1 MTEPNKPRRGGIS
14 LGRIASVPIVLAY
27 SWFLIAAYV
36 VVVFGPRV
44 STQFPAIGVTAYLVA
59 FAYAILLMLSV
70 LVHEL
75 AHALSARAFGWPT
88 DKIVLTLWGGHT
100 QFSGFVATPGR
111 SVIMAMAGPAA
122 NAVIA
127 FVGWLILPLFDPGSV
142 GSLLVNIL
150 VWANILIAAFN
161 VLPGLPLDGGRMV
174 ESLVWKATGSQHKGT
189 IAAGWAGRVIVV
201 VMVLGLLVVPL
212 LRGGAPDLTVLIIT
226 LLVGG
231 FMWMGA
237 SSAIYAAHIYLRV
250 DSTSVRAL
258 MQAAVGV
265 PMGASVLQAEAA
277 GSGVPA
283 VVLLDDEGRPTAILD
298 NVAAQNVPV
307 HLRATTPSSAAAR
320 TLADDAVLM
329 DWQEGPGLVAVMTK
343 LDRSEYAIVGDQ
355 RQVVGVLYQA
365 AVVAAVKGQRNPVH
379 GQR

>member
-1 MTEPNKPRRGGIS
+1 MREPNKQRRGGIS

-44 STQFPAIGVTAYLVA
+44 ATQFPAIGLAAYLVA
-59 FAYAILLMLSV
+59 FAYAVLLMLSV

-75 AHALSARAFGWPT
+75 AHALSARVFGWPT

-100 QFSGFVATPGR
+100 QFSGFLATPGR
-111 SVIMAMAGPAA
+111 SAVMAMAGPAA
-122 NAVIA
+122 NALIA
-127 FVGWLILPLFDPGSV
+127 VVGWFILPLFDPGSI

-201 VMVLGLLVVPL
+201 AMVLVLLVVPL
-212 LRGGAPDLTVLIIT
+212 LSGGSPDITVLIIT

-237 SSAIYAAHIYLRV
+237 SSAIYSAHIHLRV
-250 DSTSVRAL
+250 DRTSVREL

-265 PMGASVLQAEAA
+265 PMDASVLQAEAA
-277 GSGVPA
+277 RSGVPA
-283 VVLLDDEGRPTAILD
+283 IILLDREGRPAAVLD
-298 NVAAQNVPV
+298 NVAVQNVPV

-329 DWQEGPGLVAVMTK
+329 DWQEGPGLVSVMTK
-343 LDRSEYAIVGDQ
+343 LERNEYAIVDDQ
-355 RQVVGVLYQA
+355 RQVVGLLYQA
-365 AVVAAVKGQRNPVH
+365 AVVAAVNGQRDPVH
-379 GQR
+379 DQR